1 MYFCSIINP
10 EKAYLILKQIILFL
24 SILLFVLACQ
34 PNKKQT
40 ISAPISIPEP
50 VLEFGYN
57 VDDYHIIKDTIRQD
71 ETLGIILDRHHVD
84 YPSIYNIVTQIK
96 DSFDVRKIKVGK
108 PYTILSKK
116 DSTQQAQIFIYQPN
130 AVNYSII
137 DFKDSIITATNN
149 RKPTKIRMVTTS
161 GVITSS
167 LFETLESQNI
177 NPLLA
182 LDLSDIYAWT
192 IDFYRIYKND
202 KFKVIYEQEYLDDSI
217 PIGIGKIHAAY
228 FEHNKTPFYAF
239 NYLADSIKGL
249 DDYFDD
255 KSRNLRKAFLKSP
268 IKFGR
273 ISSRYNMHRYTR
285 LYGRIKPH
293 LGTDFA
299 APIGTP
305 IMSTANGTV
314 IKSSYTRGNGNYV
327 KVKHNATYSTQ
338 YLHMR
343 NRAVKVG
350 DVVKQAQ
357 VIGYI
362 GMTGST
368 SGPHVC
374 YRFWK
379 NGRQVDALKQKL
391 PAAKPMADSIK
402 PHYFE
407 FIKSIKN
414 KLDSISYPKIIQE
427 IPIDSLDYTISQ
439 K

>member
-1 MYFCSIINP
+1 
-10 EKAYLILKQIILFL
+10 LRQIILFL
-24 SILLFVLACQ
+24 SIVFFVLACQ

-40 ISAPISIPEP
+40 ISIPIPISEP
-50 VLEFGYN
+50 VLEFGYD
-57 VDDYHIIKDTIRQD
+57 VDDYHIIKDTIRKN
-71 ETLGIILDRHHVD
+71 ETLGIILDRHHVS
-84 YPSIYNIVTQIK
+84 YPTIYNIVTQIK
-96 DSFDVRKIKVGK
+96 DSFDVRKLKVGK

-130 AVNYSII
+130 DVEYSVI
-137 DFKDSIITATNN
+137 DFKDSIITASNN
-149 RKPTKIRMVTTS
+149 KKPTEIRIRTAS
-161 GVITSS
+161 GIITSS
-167 LFETLESQNI
+167 LFETLEAQEIS
-177 NPLLA
+177 PLLA
-182 LDLSDIYAWT
+182 LDLADIYAWT

-202 KFKVIYEQEYLDDSI
+202 KFKVIYEQEYLEDSI

-228 FEHNKTPFYAF
+228 FEHNGTPFYAF
-239 NYLADSIKGL
+239 NYMADSIKGL

-255 KSRNLRKAFLKSP
+255 ESRNLRKAFLKSP

-273 ISSRYNMHRYTR
+273 ISSRYNMRRYTR
-285 LYGRIKPH
+285 LYGRIRPH

-314 IKSSYTRGNGNYV
+314 IKSSYARGNGNYV
-327 KVKHNATYSTQ
+327 KVKHNAAYSTQ
-338 YLHMR
+338 YLHMKK
-343 NRAVKVG
+343 RAVKVG
-350 DVVKQAQ
+350 DVVKQGQ

-379 NGRQVDALKQKL
+379 NGKQVDALREKL
-391 PAAKPMADSIK
+391 PAAKPMLDSIK
-402 PHYFE
+402 PYYFE
-407 FIKSIKN
+407 FIKSIK
-414 KLDSISYPKIIQE
+414 KELDSISYPELIQD
-427 IPIDSLDYTISQ
+427 IAIDSLEYTISQ

>member
-1 MYFCSIINP
+1 MSLKN
-10 EKAYLILKQIILFL
+10 ILVLVSVGILT
-24 SILLFVLACQ
+24 IACHFSE
-34 PNKKQT
+34 KQT
-40 ISAPISIPEP
+40 ESENSPQKIITKPIY
-50 VLEFGYN
+50 EFGYN
-57 VDDYHIIKDTIRQD
+57 LDKYHVVKDTIRKN
-71 ETLGIILDRHHVD
+71 ETFGIILDRHHVT
-84 YPSIYNIVTQIK
+84 YPKINTIVENVK
-96 DSFDVRKIKVGK
+96 DSFDLKKLRVGK

-116 DSTQQAQIFIYQPN
+116 DSTQQAQVFIYQPN
-130 AVNYSII
+130 PIDYTVI
-137 DFKDSIITATNN
+137 DFKDSIISTHKK
-149 RKPTKIRMVTTS
+149 RKPTEIRIKTAS

-167 LFETLESQNI
+167 LFETLESQGL

-202 KFKVIYEQEYLDDSI
+202 KFKVVYEQEFLNDSI
-217 PIGIGKIHAAY
+217 PIGIGKIHTAC
-228 FEHNKTPFYAF
+228 FEHNGTPFYAF
-239 NYLADSIKGL
+239 NYVADSIMGI

-255 KSRNLRKAFLKSP
+255 ESRNLRKAFLKSP

-273 ISSRYNMHRYTR
+273 ISSRYSMSRYVRIYGYHR
-285 LYGRIKPH
+285 PH

-327 KVKHNATYSTQ
+327 KIKHNGTYSTQ
-338 YLHMR
+338 YLHMKK
-343 NRAVKVG
+343 RAVKLG
-350 DVVKQAQ
+350 EVVKQGQ

-368 SGPHVC
+368 TGPHVC

-379 NGRQVDALKQKL
+379 NGKQVDALKEKL
-391 PAAKPMADSIK
+391 PAAKPMPDSIK

-407 FIKSIKN
+407 FIKPLK
-414 KLDSISYPKIIQE
+414 KQLDNINYPKLLQE
-427 IPIDSLDYTISQ
+427 KDIIDSLSYTITEN
-439 K
+439 